1 MREGNPEVGP
11 YFTLF
16 SFRRPRDSLSRNQQF
31 VEVFRLL

>member
-1 MREGNPEVGP
+1 MREGNPEVGQ

-16 SFRRPRDSLSRNQQF
+16 SFRRPGDSLSRNQQF